1 MNVLEGVHA
10 FLRQL
15 PLDRGDRLVV
25 AFSGGGDSTALLWAL
40 ARLAPGHELRIVAAH
55 LDHAMDD
62 GSGGR
67 AARAADL
74 AHRLGVPLV
83 NARRAVPMLRRR
95 GESLEAA
102 ARRIRYQFLE
112 EVRRACGA
120 RYVAT
125 AHHRDDQAETV
136 LLRLRFGSGLR
147 GLAAIRPAA
156 GAVVRPLLELPRTSL
171 RLAVAAAGLTP
182 CEDPGNADPRQPR
195 GRMRHHVLPA
205 LARSEAPGTAGVEAA
220 AERAGA
226 DLDRQADLAAGLAR
240 LAARAQRAM
249 PALDRR
255 LAAAIGIGVEADAVA
270 PAAAA
275 AAGAPAAAAAA
286 GAPAAAGAAA
296 APGADWRRL
305 AALPEE
311 LLSHALAVLHR
322 RAGAPLPA
330 SLAAAAELRRQLL
343 ARSAAPVRA
352 AAARSLTGGA
362 AQDPAGRR
370 DRPRTLRKPAC
381 RDRRTACDCGA
392 GWRWQ
397 AAGELLVLR
406 RMSADE
412 TVPSFTYTVE
422 FPGELTIP
430 EIGVTIR
437 VSRNPAEAWMLRG
450 APYRAGLA
458 LPLPAPGSMTVR
470 NRRPGDRLWP
480 LGAPGSRK
488 LKEVLI
494 DRGVARWQ
502 RDRLPLLCW
511 AGEIAWVPGI
521 TIDHRFRLTG
531 QAQVCLAEVVA
542 GPR

>member
-1 MNVLEGVHA
+1 VHA

-55 LDHAMDD
+55 LDHVMDD
-62 GSGGR
+62 GSGER

-83 NARRAVPMLRRR
+83 NARRAVPMRRRR

-171 RLAVAAAGLTP
+171 RLAIAAAGLTP

-205 LARSEAPGTAGVEAA
+205 LARSESPCTAGVEAA

-240 LAARAQRAM
+240 LAARAQQAM

-255 LAAAIGIGVEADAVA
+255 LAAAIGIGVETAAVA

-275 AAGAPAAAAAA
+275 AA
-286 GAPAAAGAAA
+286 
-296 APGADWRRL
+296 GADWRRL

-343 ARSAAPVRA
+343 ARSAAPVQA
-352 AAARSLTGGA
+352 AAARSLSGGA

-370 DRPRTLRKPAC
+370 NRPRTLRKPAC

-406 RMSADE
+406 RTSADE

-450 APYRAGLA
+450 APHRAGLA